1 MYCLQAIKYLL
12 NIFHCFRR
20 RQERRAL
27 ATSAACS
34 QLSHRRPC
42 SEGWMSALRQRNVIR
57 VLSGRKRLE
66 GWKQREGG
74 IKLEE
79 TKEKIESKNR
89 GREGKKVD
97 FERRHEMM
105 WRHSVPV
112 RQNPIHPSSHAQ
124 NNDRFISLIPYR
136 FLQQGGDD
144 IKVVLKLKFRNS
156 SIT

>member
-1 MYCLQAIKYLL
+1 MDVSLTTEECDTCA
-12 NIFHCFRR
+12 
-20 RQERRAL
+20 
-27 ATSAACS
+27 
-34 QLSHRRPC
+34 
-42 SEGWMSALRQRNVIR
+42 V
-57 VLSGRKRLE
+57 RKKKAGGME
-66 GWKQREGG
+66 AEREGG

-97 FERRHEMM
+97 FERLHEMM